1 MENKLAEKKA
11 PVVAAKGWPAAR
23 KIVLVA
29 LALHFFSLF
38 FIYQDE
44 DEKDYHPVLW
54 NTGQIVHI
62 GTEVPVQT
70 GMQLKPLAPAVL
82 VILFVLFLSKL
93 AVDPFWKKYGYW
105 ITIAM
110 IIAFAFGGAVV
121 RTTGG
126 NMSLVSVGLLFV
138 AAFLN
143 TAQQKKEKVL
153 MYKDETAA

>member
-1 MENKLAEKKA
+1 MENKIPEKKA
-11 PVVAAKGWPAAR
+11 TNFARGRTPAR

-38 FIYQDE
+38 FIYQDA
-44 DEKDYHPVLW
+44 DVKDYKPLLW
-54 NTGQIVHI
+54 NTGQFVQV

-70 GMQLKPLAPAVL
+70 GMKLKPLGAGVII
-82 VILFVLFLSKL
+82 ILFILFLSKM

-105 ITIAM
+105 ITIVLV
-110 IIAFAFGGAVV
+110 IAFAFGGAVV

-126 NMSLVSVGLLFV
+126 NMSLVSVGLLFI

-143 TAQQKKEKVL
+143 SVQLKKEKTL
-153 MYKDETAA
+153 IRKDETKAA